1 MRVARSEFGD
11 SPEHGLVISTGRQSA
26 GRGRGSGREWQAGQD
41 EGLLCTILFKREN
54 MKAPVSSIPIR
65 TALAI
70 SRLLKQEFQ
79 LNPLIKWPN
88 DVLVEGKKI
97 CGILC
102 ESTSE
107 YVYVGVGLNVL
118 QDGFSSELRKPAT
131 SIFLEG
137 GVRPEPVELLP
148 GLLSELHELLTVV
161 QLPILVQ
168 PWLYRLDEE
177 VTLLEG
183 DPHSG
188 RLVSGIIT
196 GIGESG
202 ELRLLQKSGKIRSLY
217 SGE

>member
-1 MRVARSEFGD
+1 MRAARSEFAD
-11 SPEHGLVISTGRQSA
+11 SPEHGLVISAGRQSA

-41 EGLLCTILFKREN
+41 EGLLCTIVFKREN

-65 TALAI
+65 TALAV
-70 SRLLKQEFQ
+70 SRFLQQEFQ
-79 LNPLIKWPN
+79 LKPLIKWPN

-107 YVYVGVGLNVL
+107 YVYTGIGLNVL
-118 QDGFSSELRKPAT
+118 QNRFPAELRKPAT

-137 GVRPEPVELLP
+137 GVRPEPVALLP
-148 GLLSELHELLTVV
+148 GLLSELHKLLMVV
-161 QLPILVQ
+161 QLPILVR

-183 DPHSG
+183 DPHAGS
-188 RLVSGIIT
+188 RVSGIIT
-196 GIGESG
+196 GIGEWG
-202 ELRLLQKSGKIRSLY
+202 ELRLLQKSGKIHSLY